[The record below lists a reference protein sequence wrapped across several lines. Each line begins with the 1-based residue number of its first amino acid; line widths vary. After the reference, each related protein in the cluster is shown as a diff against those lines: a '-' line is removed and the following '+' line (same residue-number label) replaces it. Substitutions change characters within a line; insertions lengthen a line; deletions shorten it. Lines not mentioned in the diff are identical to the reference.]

1 MDPIYPNL
9 SIRSKINVN
18 KKSWDTPH
26 LKDNLILNIFLLK
39 DLGRLGSIFA
49 VMCRQS
55 YWWRCCWKNYIF
67 PVKTIE
73 IFAWIV
79 PTKWNYESTVD
90 TGEKVGGQIS
100 ISPKNDFPGNIIS
113 SSKTCSLKEVLRK
126 YSINFINLSKF
137 LAILYHKPT
146 YNRSHFW

>member
-1 MDPIYPNL
+1 MPKVKVLKGVRMDPIYPNL

-39 DLGRLGSIFA
+39 DLGRLGSTFA
-49 VMCRQS
+49 VICRQS

-79 PTKWNYESTVD
+79 PTKLNYEGTLD
-90 TGEKVGGQIS
+90 RGGSKAQSILKMTPDGIS
-100 ISPKNDFPGNIIS
+100 EAAPRS
-113 SSKTCSLKEVLRK
+113 VLWKRC
-126 YSINFINLSKF
+126 
-137 LAILYHKPT
+137 
-146 YNRSHFW
+146 